1 MPSTFLKTES
11 LPISNGRPTQFF
23 LTTAGNGTGVYN
35 HNVNYAATPT
45 DIFYTATAVYD
56 IYTFL
61 VVISDNANFNQ
72 TDYGAIAGGLT
83 NGVKV
88 FIQPAGQAEIP
99 LLSGVAFK
107 QNYEWLGITEHTQI
121 SSFAGLSQTL
131 TIGFDINI
139 DYGKPIN
146 MNVGDKFIVRLN
158 DDFSTLVSHTFGLR
172 GVKY

>member
-1 MPSTFLKTES
+1 MPSTFLKSES

-23 LTTAGNGTGVYN
+23 LTTVGNGTGVYN
-35 HNVNYAATPT
+35 QNIDYSATPT

-61 VVISDNANFNQ
+61 VVISDHATFNQ

-83 NGVKV
+83 NGIKV

-107 QNYEWLGITEHTQI
+107 QNFEWLSITEHTQL
-121 SSFAGLSQTL
+121 SSFAGLAQTL
-131 TIGFDINI
+131 TVAFDITV

-146 MNVGDKFIVRLN
+146 MAIGDKFIIRLN
-158 DDFSTLVSHTFGLR
+158 DDFTGLVSHTFGLR
-172 GVKY
+172 GIKY